1 MADWGNG
8 MEIKKSSLAFDHI
21 SLTFITLLTQITVM
35 RKMIWSIVLILLV
48 LGAGFIYWKFYFV
61 FGEGAKAGE
70 LNFLVKKGYVFKTWE
85 GKLIQSGLRSK
96 AANTVQSYDFDFS
109 VTDEAVAQKLLS
121 SEGKIFNLH
130 YKEYMGALPWR
141 GYSKYVVDSIISITD
156 LSH

>member
-1 MADWGNG
+1 
-8 MEIKKSSLAFDHI
+8 
-21 SLTFITLLTQITVM
+21 M
-35 RKMIWSIVLILLV
+35 RKFFTWFLIILFV
-48 LGAGFIYWKFYFV
+48 VGGGWFYWRFYYV

-70 LNFLVKKGYVFKTWE
+70 LNYMVKKGYVFKTWE

-109 VTDEAVAQKLLS
+109 VTDEKIANTLLS

-141 GYSKYVVDSIISITD
+141 GYSNYVVDSIISITEINR
-156 LSH
+156 

>member
-1 MADWGNG
+1 
-8 MEIKKSSLAFDHI
+8 
-21 SLTFITLLTQITVM
+21 M
-35 RKMIWSIVLILLV
+35 RKIFTWILIIGIVV
-48 LGAGFIYWKFYFV
+48 LGAWFYWRYYYV

-70 LNFLVKKGYVFKTWE
+70 LNYVVKKGYVFKTWE

-109 VTDEAVAQKLLS
+109 VVDEKIANQLLS

-141 GYSKYVVDSIISITD
+141 GYSNYVVDSIISITD
-156 LSH
+156 VNR

>member
-1 MADWGNG
+1 
-8 MEIKKSSLAFDHI
+8 
-21 SLTFITLLTQITVM
+21 M
-35 RKMIWSIVLILLV
+35 RKIFTWIFIIGIVV
-48 LGAGFIYWKFYFV
+48 LGAWFYWRYYYV

-70 LNFLVKKGYVFKTWE
+70 LNYVVKKGYVFKTWE

-109 VTDEAVAQKLLS
+109 VVDEKIANQLLS

-141 GYSKYVVDSIISITD
+141 GYSNYVVDSIISISD
-156 LSH
+156 VNR

>member
-1 MADWGNG
+1 
-8 MEIKKSSLAFDHI
+8 
-21 SLTFITLLTQITVM
+21 M
-35 RKMIWSIVLILLV
+35 RKIFTWIFIIGIVV
-48 LGAGFIYWKFYFV
+48 LGAWFYWRYYYV

-70 LNFLVKKGYVFKTWE
+70 LNYVVKKGYVFKTWE

-109 VTDEAVAQKLLS
+109 VVDEKIANQLLT

-141 GYSKYVVDSIISITD
+141 GYSNYVVDSIISISD
-156 LSH
+156 VNR